1 MSQTWNKVLNL
12 HKTNQIKEEINKIIK
27 DLKGLEKNINEVQ
40 QDLLDPNYVSS
51 KFIELEDKSRQ
62 NNVRID
68 GIDE

>member
-1 MSQTWNKVLNL
+1 M
-12 HKTNQIKEEINKIIK
+12 K
-27 DLKGLEKNINEVQ
+27 DLKGLEKKINEVQ

>member
-12 HKTNQIKEEINKIIK
+12 HKTNQIKEEINKIMK

-40 QDLLDPNYVSS
+40 QDLLDSNYVSS

-68 GIDE
+68 GIGE

>member
-12 HKTNQIKEEINKIIK
+12 HKTNQIKEEINKIMK

-40 QDLLDPNYVSS
+40 QDLLDSNYVSS

-68 GIDE
+68 GIEK

>member
-1 MSQTWNKVLNL
+1 M
-12 HKTNQIKEEINKIIK
+12 K

-40 QDLLDPNYVSS
+40 QDLLDSNYVSS

-68 GIDE
+68 GIGE